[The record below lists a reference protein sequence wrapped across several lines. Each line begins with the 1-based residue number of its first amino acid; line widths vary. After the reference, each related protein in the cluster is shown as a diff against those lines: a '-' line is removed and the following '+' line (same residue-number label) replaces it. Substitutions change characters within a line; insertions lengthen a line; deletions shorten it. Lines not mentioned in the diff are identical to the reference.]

1 MDLYNIIAGTKGDG
15 DIVAQKDITEKT
27 LESYNDVF
35 ADILNVLLFHGE
47 QLVKPD
53 ELEDQRSRASFK
65 ADGKVHEI
73 ERDVAK
79 RWIQNNVRI
88 ACIGLENQTAADPYM
103 PLRVMGY
110 DGVEYRTQLRDL
122 KPGQKPS
129 PVITLVLYFGYKGH
143 WKAPLSLVEALKVPE
158 ILKPYVT
165 DVKVNLFEIAY
176 LSWEQVNLFRSDF
189 KEIARY
195 FVQMRENGDYHPSD
209 DEMEHIE
216 AVMQLLNVMDRDSRF
231 QTAIDD
237 RIEQKEVRKMS
248 EWLTRVLNESES
260 KGIEKGL
267 EKGREEGLEKGRE
280 EGLEKGREEGLEKG
294 AIQTLWSLVKDGL
307 LTLEVASARAGL
319 TEKEF
324 QARATA
330 LMSESTSNY
339 DQEKN

>member
-1 MDLYNIIAGTKGDG
+1 M
-15 DIVAQKDITEKT
+15 AQKDITQKI

-47 QLVKPD
+47 QIVKPE
-53 ELEDQRSRASFK
+53 ELVDQTPRAVFK
-65 ADGKVHEI
+65 ADGQVREI

-88 ACIGLENQTAADPYM
+88 ACIGLENQTSVDPFM

-110 DGVEYRTQLRDL
+110 DGVEYRTQLREL
-122 KPGQKPS
+122 KAGQKPS

-143 WKAPLSLVEALKVPE
+143 WKAPLSLVEALEVPE
-158 ILKPYVT
+158 ILRPYVT

-189 KEIARY
+189 REVARY

-209 DEMEHIE
+209 HEMKHIE

-231 QTAIDD
+231 QTAINN
-237 RIEQKEVRKMS
+237 RTGQKEVKKMS

-260 KGIEKGL
+260 KGMEK
-267 EKGREEGLEKGRE
+267 
-280 EGLEKGREEGLEKG
+280 GLEKG
-294 AIQTLWSLVKDGL
+294 AIQTLWSLVNDGL
-307 LTLEVASARAGL
+307 LTLEVAASRAGL
-319 TEKEF
+319 SEKEF
-324 QARATA
+324 QARAAA
-330 LMSESTSNY
+330 LMSESTSEY

>member
-1 MDLYNIIAGTKGDG
+1 M
-15 DIVAQKDITEKT
+15 AQKDITEKT

-47 QLVKPD
+47 QLVKPE
-53 ELEDQRSRASFK
+53 ELEDQKPRAVFK
-65 ADGKVHEI
+65 ADDKVREI

-103 PLRVMGY
+103 PLRIMGY

-143 WKAPLSLVEALKVPE
+143 WRAPLSLVEALEVPE

-165 DVKVNLFEIAY
+165 DVKLNLFEIAY
-176 LSWEQVNLFRSDF
+176 LSWDQVNLFRSDF
-189 KEIARY
+189 REIARY

-231 QTAIDD
+231 QTAIND
-237 RIEQKEVRKMS
+237 RIEQKGVKKMS

-260 KGIEKGL
+260 
-267 EKGREEGLEKGRE
+267 KGRE

-307 LTLEVASARAGL
+307 LTLEVAAARAGL

-324 QARATA
+324 LARATT

>member
-1 MDLYNIIAGTKGDG
+1 M
-15 DIVAQKDITEKT
+15 AQKDIAEKT

-47 QLVKPD
+47 QLVKPE
-53 ELEDQRSRASFK
+53 ELEDQTPRAVFK
-65 ADGKVHEI
+65 ADGMVREI

-88 ACIGLENQTAADPYM
+88 ACIGLENQSAADPYM

-122 KPGQKPS
+122 KAGQKPS

-143 WKAPLSLVEALKVPE
+143 WKAPLSLVETLEVPE

-189 KEIARY
+189 KEVARY

-209 DEMEHIE
+209 DEMKHIE

-231 QTAIDD
+231 QIAVND
-237 RIEQKEVRKMS
+237 RMGQKEVRKMS
-248 EWLTRVLNESES
+248 EWLTRVINDSES
-260 KGIEKGL
+260 KGRKEGQEEGQEKGTI
-267 EKGREEGLEKGRE
+267 K
-280 EGLEKGREEGLEKG
+280 
-294 AIQTLWSLVKDGL
+294 TLWSLVTDGL
-307 LTLEVASARAGL
+307 LTMDIAAEKAGL
-319 TEKEF
+319 SEKEF

-330 LMSESTSNY
+330 LMSEEVSTY
-339 DQEKN
+339 VP